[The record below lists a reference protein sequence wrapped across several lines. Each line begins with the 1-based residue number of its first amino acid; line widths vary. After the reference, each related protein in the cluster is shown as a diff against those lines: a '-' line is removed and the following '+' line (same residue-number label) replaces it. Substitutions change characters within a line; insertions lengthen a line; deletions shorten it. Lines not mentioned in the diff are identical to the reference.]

1 MRDLV
6 IAMIVFGSVPF
17 TFVRPYIGLL
27 VFFWLS
33 LMNPHRMTWGFAYT
47 LRVALIAG
55 AATVI
60 SWLVSREPKTPPFST
75 PVVLLVFFTIWI
87 TVCTYSPSIRTTR
100 GPSGRRS
107 SRFSA

>member
-47 LRVALIAG
+47 LRVALVAG
-55 AATVI
+55 AAR
-60 SWLVSREPKTPPFST
+60 WR
-75 PVVLLVFFTIWI
+75 
-87 TVCTYSPSIRTTR
+87 
-100 GPSGRRS
+100 RRS
-107 SRFSA
+107 